1 MMSVKHS
8 PRFWPMMDTAHTL
21 ASPCLWIVAPLSYLL
36 LRNGCLSCSLLPG
49 SICLL
54 TSQTTEERKKWEPLP
69 VPRSH
74 SLRGMEGT
82 WELPKLLGIWWV
94 SGYFRCHLDSP
105 QEGRAECSKVLLS
118 FLDLCTLKLPRTM
131 LRVLEAL
138 QPWTRKDHSLS
149 LSGQSPKE
157 LHKASSSAS
166 VRKPQ
171 KGCCS
176 FGGTQCDLN
185 LKWLKLVLSQRVED
199 QGHIENEGYHQPLYS
214 GSWSTHVVQERWGLQ
229 KR

>member
-1 MMSVKHS
+1 MVACLVPFFLVPSA
-8 PRFWPMMDTAHTL
+8 FWQVRPQRREKNESLFLFPGHTAL
-21 ASPCLWIVAPLSYLL
+21 GGWKGLGNYPNC
-36 LRNGCLSCSLLPG
+36 
-49 SICLL
+49 
-54 TSQTTEERKKWEPLP
+54 WEFD
-69 VPRSH
+69 
-74 SLRGMEGT
+74 
-82 WELPKLLGIWWV
+82 
-94 SGYFRCHLDSP
+94 GYQAISDRHLDSP

-138 QPWTRKDHSLS
+138 QPWTRKDHPLS